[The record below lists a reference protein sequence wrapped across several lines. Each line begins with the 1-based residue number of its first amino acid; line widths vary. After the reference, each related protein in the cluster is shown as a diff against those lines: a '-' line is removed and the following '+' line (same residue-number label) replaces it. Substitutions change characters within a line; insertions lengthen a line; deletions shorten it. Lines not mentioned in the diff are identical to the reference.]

1 MAKRFT
7 VMRKQA
13 EVLERLE
20 DVLNEII
27 RDKSLTWDVVG
38 KEEEQARSWKTDE
51 LLWEDEEHTIPKYK
65 NKYDYV
71 PKAELDEDDQITID
85 VCNGFLK
92 KLDKL
97 I

>member
-27 RDKSLTWDVVG
+27 RDKSMTYDVVG
-38 KEEEQARSWKTDE
+38 KEEEQARSWKTGE

-71 PKAELDEDDQITID
+71 PKTELDEDDQITID

>member
-1 MAKRFT
+1 MAKKFT

-27 RDKSLTWDVVG
+27 RDKSMTWDVVG
-38 KEEEQARSWKTDE
+38 KEEEQATSWKTGE

>member
-27 RDKSLTWDVVG
+27 RDKSMTWDVVG
-38 KEEEQARSWKTDE
+38 KEEEQARHWKTYE

>member
-7 VMRKQA
+7 VMKKQA

-20 DVLNEII
+20 EVLNDII
-27 RDKSLTWDVVG
+27 KDKTMTYDVVG
-38 KEEEQARSWKTDE
+38 KETEQARSWKTGE
-51 LLWEDEEHTIPKYK
+51 LLWEDEEHTIPKYRD
-65 NKYDYV
+65 KYDYV
-71 PKAELDEDDQITID
+71 PKKELDEDDQITID
-85 VCNGFLK
+85 VCTGFLK

>member
-27 RDKSLTWDVVG
+27 RDKSMTWDIVG

-71 PKAELDEDDQITID
+71 PKTELDEDDQITID
-85 VCNGFLK
+85 VCKGFLK